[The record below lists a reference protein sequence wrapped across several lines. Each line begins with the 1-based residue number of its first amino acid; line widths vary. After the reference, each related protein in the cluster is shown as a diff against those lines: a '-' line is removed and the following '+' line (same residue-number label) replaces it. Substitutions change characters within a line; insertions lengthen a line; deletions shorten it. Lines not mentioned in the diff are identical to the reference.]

1 MGKLEG
7 VKEACFPLNAIQIG
21 TPINAVKIETLLNQ
35 IITLVNEL
43 KTVMS
48 GHVHGG
54 VTAGCSNTAPATAIT
69 SPSPIEISNV
79 V

>member
-1 MGKLEG
+1 MGKLED
-7 VKEACFPLNAIQIG
+7 VKEACCSLNAIQIG

-43 KTVMS
+43 KTAMS
-48 GHVHGG
+48 EHVHGG
-54 VTAGCSNTAPATAIT
+54 VTAGTSYTAAAKAIT

>member
-7 VKEACFPLNAIQIG
+7 VKEACSPLNAIQIG

-43 KTVMS
+43 KMAMS
-48 GHVHGG
+48 EHVHGG
-54 VTAGCSNTAPATAIT
+54 VTAGASYTAAAAAIT